1 MLLILQ
7 YYKLTNKHLKQNLVL
22 SRLTVLRIVK
32 YARIIQIMERE
43 VETEKDAEQW
53 VWYLG

>member
-53 VWYLG
+53 VWYSG